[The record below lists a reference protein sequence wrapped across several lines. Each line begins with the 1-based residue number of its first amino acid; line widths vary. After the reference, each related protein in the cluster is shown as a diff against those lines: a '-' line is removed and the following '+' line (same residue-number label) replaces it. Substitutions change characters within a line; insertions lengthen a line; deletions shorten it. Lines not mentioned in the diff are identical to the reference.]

1 MPEIKIRDNE
11 KYLLTG
17 ATGFLGS
24 HIMAGLLLK
33 GKEVVIAGRPSG
45 GESVKERV
53 GKLLHWFGIK
63 HLEGQLEF
71 YETDFLKIRLGLGED
86 EYENLCSRRLS
97 IIHCASDT
105 SFYEKNRERVMRSN
119 VENLT
124 EILNFALKNRTPCF
138 HFISTAYAVGTDNI
152 ECPEAPLNSAHF
164 TNVYEESKAYAEN
177 IVSQRCREG
186 EIPFTIIR
194 PSIVYG
200 NSISGRSLKFNALY
214 YPVRFLQHI
223 KKIYLNDIKNNNG
236 VKSTENGIYIND
248 KGMLHLP
255 IRIFIPNEG
264 KINLIPVDYFTDTIL
279 SIIEKPGTETF
290 YHITSNKP
298 ESMVRLASYTECF
311 LNITGIEIVLGT
323 SDADEMR
330 NPAEE
335 LFDHFIKAYRPYLSD
350 KRVFIRKNTDRAT
363 CGLFP
368 PDLSYEIF
376 QRCMAFAV
384 SADWKK
390 KLFY

>member
-1 MPEIKIRDNE
+1 MPEIKIKNDE

-24 HIMAGLLLK
+24 HIMAELLLK
-33 GKEVVIAGRPSG
+33 GKKVVITGRASKN
-45 GESVKERV
+45 ESLKERIQI
-53 GKLLHWFGIK
+53 LLHWFGIK
-63 HLEGQLEF
+63 HLEGMLEF
-71 YETDFLKIRLGLGED
+71 YETDFLKTRLGLD
-86 EYENLCSRRLS
+86 KNEYDNLCAKSLT

-105 SFYEKNRERVMRSN
+105 SFAEKNRKTVMRSN

-124 EILNFALKNRTPCF
+124 EILNFALKSRTGCF
-138 HFISTAYAVGTDNI
+138 HFISSAYAVGTDNI
-152 ECPEAPLNSAHF
+152 ECPEAPVNSVHF
-164 TNVYEESKAYAEN
+164 TNVYEESKALAEN
-177 IVSQRCREG
+177 IVSQKCREG
-186 EIPFTIIR
+186 ELPFTIIR

-214 YPVRFLQHI
+214 YPVRSLQYI
-223 KKIYLNDIKNNNG
+223 KEIYLNDIKNNSG
-236 VKSTENGIYIND
+236 IKSMENGIYIND

-279 SIIEKPGTETF
+279 SIIEKPGTNTF
-290 YHITSNKP
+290 YHITSNTP
-298 ESMVRLASYTECF
+298 ESMVRLASYTERF

-335 LFDHFIKAYRPYLSD
+335 LFDHFIKVYRPYLSD
-350 KRVFIRKNTDRAT
+350 KRVFLRENTDRAT
-363 CGLFP
+363 CGVFP
-368 PDLSYEIF
+368 PDLSYDIF
-376 QRCMAFAV
+376 QRCMTFAV
-384 SADWKK
+384 SANWGK
-390 KLFY
+390 KLFN